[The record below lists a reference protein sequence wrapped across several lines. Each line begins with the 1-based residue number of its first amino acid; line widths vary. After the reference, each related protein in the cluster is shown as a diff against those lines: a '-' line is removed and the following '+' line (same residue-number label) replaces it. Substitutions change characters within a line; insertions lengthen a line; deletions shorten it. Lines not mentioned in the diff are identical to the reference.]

1 MIDEEGKNL
10 GVLPTS
16 KALEISQSK
25 NLDLVE
31 INPKAE
37 PPVARICDF
46 GKFLYHQKK
55 EERKQKAKQKKDELK
70 EIRIKF
76 NMGQH
81 DLDIKMKQLEK
92 FLKENHKV
100 KIELIMKGRE
110 KTKKDL
116 AEQKLKNFME
126 NISEEFRIVSEIS
139 KTHRSVVV
147 VIGK

>member
-1 MIDEEGKNL
+1 MIDEQGKNL
-10 GVLPTS
+10 GVLPTF
-16 KALEISQSK
+16 KAIEISQSK

-46 GKFLYHQKK
+46 GKFLYQQKK

-70 EIRIKF
+70 IVKITF

-81 DLDIKMKQLEK
+81 DLDVRMKQVEK
-92 FLKENHKV
+92 FLKDNFKIQ
-100 KIELIMKGRE
+100 IELFLKGRAR
-110 KTKKDL
+110 TKKDL
-116 AEQKLKNFME
+116 AEQKLRDF
-126 NISEEFRIVSEIS
+126 IGSIPEEFRIVSEIKRNPRNIS
-139 KTHRSVVV
+139 V